1 MTGVKIAIIV
11 ACCVAA
17 GIVVVLFCWCSNSL
31 LGVTRYTV
39 VSDKLTHD
47 FRIAHLSDLH
57 GKRFG
62 KKNRRLVRAVGKAK
76 PDIIVFTGDII
87 HLYRKPGEEVALE
100 LVEQLAK
107 IAPLYYVSGNH
118 EMRYKNYREFSKKLA
133 DAGTII
139 LENQYVMIHDVA
151 LVGLGCAQLRHNT
164 IFEVTPEFDTFKI
177 LLAHEPQYLRRYSRA
192 GYDLVLSGHAHGG
205 QWRIPLIGQGLYA
218 PGQGLFP
225 ELTSGEHVI
234 GSTHMIIS
242 RGLGNSEFPLRINN
256 RPELVVI
263 DLKHHPEK

>member
-1 MTGVKIAIIV
+1 MNVVRAVIIV

-17 GIVVVLFCWCSNSL
+17 GVLVVLFCWYSNSVF
-31 LGVTRYTV
+31 GVTRYTV
-39 VSDKLTHD
+39 VSDKLTHS

-62 KKNRRLVRAVGKAK
+62 KKNRRLVRAVARAK

-87 HLYRKPGEEVALE
+87 HLYRKPGEEVAIE
-100 LVEQLAK
+100 LVEQLTK

-133 DAGTII
+133 NAGAVI
-139 LENQYVMIHDVA
+139 LENQYVMVHDVA
-151 LVGLGCAQLRHNT
+151 LVGLGCAQLRNNT
-164 IFEVTPEFDTFKI
+164 VFTVTPEFDTYKI

-205 QWRIPLIGQGLYA
+205 QWRIPFIDQGIYA

-225 ELTSGEHVI
+225 ELTSGEHTI

-263 DLKHHPEK
+263 DLKRPTQK